1 MRRTP
6 LIFAL
11 MLSGQAFGQIVVL
24 PKVQVP
30 VATFADRFVL
40 AGTATDDGWAMV
52 WTERDGI
59 YGALLDKE
67 AKHFG
72 KPVQISTEPPND
84 RISVGWSGT
93 RLLVAW
99 IDGPNTT
106 SGTLRIR
113 RVLNGEPEGDEQVI
127 ESNAASVK
135 VAGSAYGALLV
146 WTAATEVHAL
156 RFNRDAASIDQS
168 PVRVDANS
176 AEKGAVYA
184 GAAGESY
191 VIAWVEADKNP
202 NYPCRFYACA
212 HDLDVRMVACHVDS
226 SGPKA
231 PTTLRSHIPSG
242 DLDYTGP
249 YPEAFAWSPQSGL
262 LLWDDSVATLLIP
275 VSEELLSR
283 APIIEHGFPN
293 AQFDGRNFVVCIS
306 HTSHPDGGIFVVV
319 SQFGDSFIVFDD
331 VVVPYAQ
338 LVAGNDGQV
347 LLAWTSGEQQGIT
360 TVAYAAV
367 GIDYWT
373 FPTGRRRAVGR

>member
-1 MRRTP
+1 MRRSS

-11 MLSGQAFGQIVVL
+11 MLSGQAFGQIAVL

-40 AGTATDDGWAMV
+40 AGTATDNGWAMV

-72 KPVQISTEPPND
+72 NPVQIGTEPPND

-99 IDGPNTT
+99 IDGPNAI

-146 WTAATEVHAL
+146 WTAGTEVHAL
-156 RFNRDAASIDQS
+156 RFNRDAARIDQV
-168 PVRVDANS
+168 PVRVEANS
-176 AEKGAVYA
+176 ASKGGVYA
-184 GAAGESY
+184 GAAAGESY
-191 VIAWVEADKNP
+191 FIAWGEADLNP
-202 NYPCRFYACA
+202 NYPCRFDACA
-212 HDLDVRMVACHVDS
+212 GALEVRMVACRLDP
-226 SGPKA
+226 SGTTPT
-231 PTTLRSHIPSG
+231 TTLRSHVPGQNHDS
-242 DLDYTGP
+242 TGP
-249 YPEAFAWSPQSGL
+249 YPQAFAWSPRSGL
-262 LLWDDSVATLLIP
+262 LLWDDNVQTLLIP
-275 VSEELLSR
+275 VSEELFSR
-283 APIIEHGFPN
+283 SPIIDYGFPN
-293 AQFDGRNFVVCIS
+293 AQFDGRNFIVCIS
-306 HTSHPDGGIFVVV
+306 HTLHPGGGIFVIV
-319 SQFGDSFIVFDD
+319 SQFGDSSTVDD

-338 LVAGNDGQV
+338 LVAGRDGQV
-347 LLAWTSGEQQGIT
+347 LLAWTSGEQQGT
-360 TVAYAAV
+360 TTLAYAAV
-367 GIDYWT
+367 GIDYST
-373 FPTGRRRAVGR
+373 FPTGRHRAVRR